1 MSDIGIGDI
10 AGWIAPAATAIAALM
25 TAANLGARV
34 TGWGFVVFTIGSIG
48 WSIVGVTS
56 GQHNLLATNAFLTLV
71 NMLGIWRWLG
81 RQARYED
88 GGQAAVEASEQEPAV
103 PTLAAASQLIG
114 LPAHLADGSPAGTVV
129 EMMIECA
136 PARMSYIV
144 IAMGG
149 VGGIGEKLRAI
160 DRDRVTLRGDHIELS
175 ISRSKLD
182 ALPDWVAEAH
192 NSKDGP
198 VASAA

>member
-1 MSDIGIGDI
+1 MSGIGIGDI
-10 AGWIAPAATAIAALM
+10 AGWVAPAATAVAALM

-88 GGQAAVEASEQEPAV
+88 SGQAAVEASEQEPAV
-103 PTLAAASQLIG
+103 PTLAAASRLIG
-114 LPAHLADGSPAGTVV
+114 QPAHFANGSQAGTVV
-129 EMMIECA
+129 EMMVEC
-136 PARMSYIV
+136 PGARMAYIV
-144 IAMGG
+144 VAVGG
-149 VGGIGEKLRAI
+149 VGGIGEKLCAI
-160 DRDRVTLRGDHIELS
+160 DRNRITLCGDHIELS
-175 ISRSKLD
+175 IDRAMLD
-182 ALPDWVAEAH
+182 TLPDWKAEARET
-192 NSKDGP
+192 KDRAP
-198 VASAA
+198 PRR